1 MRIGIL
7 MVLYLLEI
15 IKYYLAYG
23 VCYGGKKIKYQIPLV
38 GAVICFFIILFGKTI
53 DDTLVYI
60 FFLVLVAMFFGIN
73 GEKRFSK
80 WLLLV
85 FILNSLDEAVSII
98 EQALVWGTG
107 SSGMRNAVEQFWE
120 CLTVVLILLIAD
132 IVKRRLS
139 LRQKGKIG
147 KFIKQNIFTV
157 AILMAVCMLFTV
169 GELEYMKD
177 VMPEDVHFQKAAFV
191 LCLMSYIG
199 IGVAVFFAIYIKTVN
214 EQMSQMVEHEK
225 LLKEMQKHYYEE
237 LLGKEEDTRRYRHDL
252 NNHLIC
258 LQNYALNCETEKVS
272 EYIEKMQNAA
282 VEIQKRCYFTGN
294 EIVDA
299 ITNYYVPQLEEDI
312 MVKVSGSIELDLDE
326 LRLCTIYANLL
337 KNAIEELEREK
348 GENRFLYIKFSQ
360 GKRYVQILIENSLSD
375 AQRKQE
381 LKAIL
386 KSKKKDKSNHGMGL
400 LNVKRAVEE
409 MGGMLEVRKSEKSFL
424 TEVNLP
430 VGNDRLSD

>member
-1 MRIGIL
+1 MRNR
-7 MVLYLLEI
+7 
-15 IKYYLAYG
+15 K
-23 VCYGGKKIKYQIPLV
+23 
-38 GAVICFFIILFGKTI
+38 
-53 DDTLVYI
+53 
-60 FFLVLVAMFFGIN
+60 
-73 GEKRFSK
+73 
-80 WLLLV
+80 
-85 FILNSLDEAVSII
+85 
-98 EQALVWGTG
+98 ALVDFALP
-107 SSGMRNAVEQFWE
+107 RN
-120 CLTVVLILLIAD
+120 
-132 IVKRRLS
+132 
-139 LRQKGKIG
+139 
-147 KFIKQNIFTV
+147 
-157 AILMAVCMLFTV
+157 
-169 GELEYMKD
+169 
-177 VMPEDVHFQKAAFV
+177 
-191 LCLMSYIG
+191 
-199 IGVAVFFAIYIKTVN
+199 
-214 EQMSQMVEHEK
+214 
-225 LLKEMQKHYYEE
+225 
-237 LLGKEEDTRRYRHDL
+237 
-252 NNHLIC
+252 
-258 LQNYALNCETEKVS
+258 
-272 EYIEKMQNAA
+272 IEKMQNAA